1 MGYEG
6 KLINRNLLTKREKE
20 WLKDFKIL
28 WK

>member
-6 KLINRNLLTKREKE
+6 KLIDHRLLTKQEKE

>member
-6 KLINRNLLTKREKE
+6 KLIDKRLLTKQEKE
-20 WLKDFKIL
+20 WLKGFKLL